1 MKTLRSFFLLL
12 LLIVT
17 ENISAQNVQTKDST
31 KSREE
36 VVNET
41 KPKFR
46 GGDERE
52 FIKWLYFNIKLPYEI
67 SSNGITGVSLVS
79 FMVDSTGKVVDIS
92 VVKSL
97 HSELDKVLIETIRK
111 SPKWKPGLINNKR
124 VNVRY
129 ILPFTVKYK

>member
-17 ENISAQNVQTKDST
+17 ENISAQNVQTKDSI

-67 SSNGITGVSLVS
+67 SLT
-79 FMVDSTGKVVDIS
+79 
-92 VVKSL
+92 
-97 HSELDKVLIETIRK
+97 VLLGFR
-111 SPKWKPGLINNKR
+111 
-124 VNVRY
+124 
-129 ILPFTVKYK
+129 